1 MPRRAAIVWRRSRQ
15 RSLHNARMRILVVE
29 DNAGIAAG
37 LQANLEQRRYAVDVC
52 TTVAEAWHALEMERF
67 DAVLLDLGLPDGDGI
82 SLLTRLRREWRRL
95 PVLILS
101 ARDSLHDRLHGLD
114 SGADDYLVKPFALVE
129 LVSRVRALARRSYG
143 QGDGTLHLRGLSLH
157 EPTRRVSVA
166 GQNVELSRCE
176 FDLLALLLRRMDR
189 VVTRSGIEEEV
200 IPGGSANGS
209 NALEVHVSNLRRKIG
224 PGFIRTVRGIG
235 YVIDSQPMAP
245 LS

>member
-1 MPRRAAIVWRRSRQ
+1 
-15 RSLHNARMRILVVE
+15 MRLLLVE
-29 DNAGIAAG
+29 DDLDLGNGVRIALGEHAMDVVWVRR
-37 LQANLEQRRYAVDVC
+37 LSDALRTLEQQSF
-52 TTVAEAWHALEMERF
+52 EM
-67 DAVLLDLGLPDGDGI
+67 VLLDLGLPDGDGI

-114 SGADDYLVKPFALVE
+114 SGADDYLVKPFALAE
-129 LVSRVRALARRSYG
+129 LASRVRALARRSYG

>member
-1 MPRRAAIVWRRSRQ
+1 
-15 RSLHNARMRILVVE
+15 MRILLVE
-29 DNAGIAAG
+29 DNLDLGDAVESKLRLAGHSVQWVHDGLAALRWGLDETWDALVLDINLPGKDGFSVIRELRAAG
-37 LQANLEQRRYAVDVC
+37 LEAPVLVMTAR
-52 TTVAEAWHALEMERF
+52 AEIEDKIDM
-67 DAVLLDLGLPDGDGI
+67 LDL
-82 SLLTRLRREWRRL
+82 
-95 PVLILS
+95 
-101 ARDSLHDRLHGLD
+101 
-114 SGADDYLVKPFALVE
+114 GADDYLVKPFALAE

>member
-1 MPRRAAIVWRRSRQ
+1 
-15 RSLHNARMRILVVE
+15 MRLLLVE
-29 DNAGIAAG
+29 DDLDLGNGVRIALGDHAMDVVWVRR
-37 LQANLEQRRYAVDVC
+37 LSDALRTLEQQSF
-52 TTVAEAWHALEMERF
+52 EM
-67 DAVLLDLGLPDGDGI
+67 VLLDLGLPDGDGI
-82 SLLTRLRREWRRL
+82 SLLARLRREWRRL

-114 SGADDYLVKPFALVE
+114 SGADDYLVKPFALAE

-245 LS
+245 MS

>member
-1 MPRRAAIVWRRSRQ
+1 
-15 RSLHNARMRILVVE
+15 MRLLLVE
-29 DNAGIAAG
+29 DDLDLGNGVRIALGDHAMDVVWVRR
-37 LQANLEQRRYAVDVC
+37 LSDALRTLEQQSF
-52 TTVAEAWHALEMERF
+52 EM
-67 DAVLLDLGLPDGDGI
+67 VLLDLGLPDGDGI

-114 SGADDYLVKPFALVE
+114 SGADDYQVKPFALTE

>member
-1 MPRRAAIVWRRSRQ
+1 M
-15 RSLHNARMRILVVE
+15 
-29 DNAGIAAG
+29 
-37 LQANLEQRRYAVDVC
+37 
-52 TTVAEAWHALEMERF
+52 
-67 DAVLLDLGLPDGDGI
+67 
-82 SLLTRLRREWRRL
+82 
-95 PVLILS
+95 LILS

-114 SGADDYLVKPFALVE
+114 SGADDYLVKPFALAE

-235 YVIDSQPMAP
+235 YVIDSQPMDP

>member
-1 MPRRAAIVWRRSRQ
+1 
-15 RSLHNARMRILVVE
+15 MRLLLVE
-29 DNAGIAAG
+29 DDLDLGNGVRIALGDHAMDVVWVRR
-37 LQANLEQRRYAVDVC
+37 LSDAVRTLEQQSF
-52 TTVAEAWHALEMERF
+52 EM
-67 DAVLLDLGLPDGDGI
+67 VLLDLGLPDGDGI

-114 SGADDYLVKPFALVE
+114 SGADDYLVKPFALAE

>member
-1 MPRRAAIVWRRSRQ
+1 
-15 RSLHNARMRILVVE
+15 MRLLLVE
-29 DNAGIAAG
+29 DDLDLGNGVRIALGDHAMDVVWVRR
-37 LQANLEQRRYAVDVC
+37 LSDALRTLEQQSF
-52 TTVAEAWHALEMERF
+52 EM
-67 DAVLLDLGLPDGDGI
+67 VLLHLGLPDGDGI
-82 SLLTRLRREWRRL
+82 SLLTHLRREWRRL

>member
-15 RSLHNARMRILVVE
+15 RPLHNARMRILVVE

-37 LQANLEQRRYAVDVC
+37 LQANLQQRRYAVDVC
-52 TTVAEAWHALEMERF
+52 STVADAWHALEMERF

-82 SLLTRLRREWRRL
+82 SLLARLRREWRRL

-114 SGADDYLVKPFALVE
+114 SGADDYLVKPFALAE

>member
-1 MPRRAAIVWRRSRQ
+1 
-15 RSLHNARMRILVVE
+15 MRLLLVE
-29 DNAGIAAG
+29 DDLDLGNGVRIALGDHAMDVVWVRR
-37 LQANLEQRRYAVDVC
+37 LSDALRTLEQQSF
-52 TTVAEAWHALEMERF
+52 EM
-67 DAVLLDLGLPDGDGI
+67 VLLDLGLPDGDGI

-114 SGADDYLVKPFALVE
+114 SGADDYLVKPFALAE

>member
-1 MPRRAAIVWRRSRQ
+1 
-15 RSLHNARMRILVVE
+15 MRLLLVE
-29 DNAGIAAG
+29 DDLDLGNGVRIALGDHAMDVVWVRR
-37 LQANLEQRRYAVDVC
+37 LSDALRTLEQQSF
-52 TTVAEAWHALEMERF
+52 EM
-67 DAVLLDLGLPDGDGI
+67 VLLDLGLLDGDGI

-114 SGADDYLVKPFALVE
+114 SGADDYLVKPFALAE

>member
-1 MPRRAAIVWRRSRQ
+1 
-15 RSLHNARMRILVVE
+15 MRLLLVE
-29 DNAGIAAG
+29 DDLDLGNGVRIALGDHAMDVVWVRR
-37 LQANLEQRRYAVDVC
+37 LSDALRTLEQQSF
-52 TTVAEAWHALEMERF
+52 EM
-67 DAVLLDLGLPDGDGI
+67 VLLDLGLPDGDGI

-114 SGADDYLVKPFALVE
+114 SGADDYLVKPFALAE

-224 PGFIRTVRGIG
+224 PGFIRPICTRGAG
-235 YVIDSQPMAP
+235 VPGRR
-245 LS
+245 

>member
-1 MPRRAAIVWRRSRQ
+1 
-15 RSLHNARMRILVVE
+15 MRLLLVE
-29 DNAGIAAG
+29 DDLDLGNGVRIALGDHAMDVVWVRR
-37 LQANLEQRRYAVDVC
+37 LSDALRTLEQQSF
-52 TTVAEAWHALEMERF
+52 EM
-67 DAVLLDLGLPDGDGI
+67 VLLDLGLPDGDGI

-114 SGADDYLVKPFALVE
+114 SGADDYLVKPFALAE

-189 VVTRSGIEEEV
+189 VVTRSDIEEEV

>member
-15 RSLHNARMRILVVE
+15 RPLHNARMRILVVE

-37 LQANLEQRRYAVDVC
+37 LQANLQQRRYAVDVC
-52 TTVAEAWHALEMERF
+52 STVADAWHALEMERF

-114 SGADDYLVKPFALVE
+114 SGADDYLVKPFALAE

>member
-1 MPRRAAIVWRRSRQ
+1 
-15 RSLHNARMRILVVE
+15 MRLLLVE
-29 DNAGIAAG
+29 DDLDLGNGVRIALGDHAMDVVWVRR
-37 LQANLEQRRYAVDVC
+37 LSDALRTLEQ
-52 TTVAEAWHALEMERF
+52 HSFEM
-67 DAVLLDLGLPDGDGI
+67 VLLDLGLPDGDGI

-114 SGADDYLVKPFALVE
+114 SGADDYLVKPFALAE

>member
-1 MPRRAAIVWRRSRQ
+1 
-15 RSLHNARMRILVVE
+15 MRLLLVE
-29 DNAGIAAG
+29 DDLDLGNGVRIALGDHAMDVVWVRR
-37 LQANLEQRRYAVDVC
+37 LSDALRTLEQQSF
-52 TTVAEAWHALEMERF
+52 EM
-67 DAVLLDLGLPDGDGI
+67 VLLDLGLPDGDGI

-114 SGADDYLVKPFALVE
+114 SGADDYLVKPFALAE
-129 LVSRVRALARRSYG
+129 LVSRVRAMARRSYG

>member
-1 MPRRAAIVWRRSRQ
+1 
-15 RSLHNARMRILVVE
+15 MRLLLVE
-29 DNAGIAAG
+29 DDLDLGNGVRIALGDHAMDVVWVRR
-37 LQANLEQRRYAVDVC
+37 LSDALRTLEQQSF
-52 TTVAEAWHALEMERF
+52 EM
-67 DAVLLDLGLPDGDGI
+67 VLLDLGLPDGDGI

-235 YVIDSQPMAP
+235 YVIDSQPMAS

>member
-1 MPRRAAIVWRRSRQ
+1 
-15 RSLHNARMRILVVE
+15 MRLLLVE
-29 DNAGIAAG
+29 DDLDLGNGVRIALGDHAMDVVWVRR
-37 LQANLEQRRYAVDVC
+37 LSDALRTLEQQSF
-52 TTVAEAWHALEMERF
+52 EM
-67 DAVLLDLGLPDGDGI
+67 VLLDLGLPDGDGI

-114 SGADDYLVKPFALVE
+114 SGADDYLVKPFALAE

-245 LS
+245 LSCP

>member
-1 MPRRAAIVWRRSRQ
+1 
-15 RSLHNARMRILVVE
+15 MRLLLVE
-29 DNAGIAAG
+29 DDLDLGNGVRIALGDHAMDVVWVRR
-37 LQANLEQRRYAVDVC
+37 LSDALRTLEQQSF
-52 TTVAEAWHALEMERF
+52 EM
-67 DAVLLDLGLPDGDGI
+67 VLLDLGLPDGDGI

-114 SGADDYLVKPFALVE
+114 SGADDYLVKPFALAE

-157 EPTRRVSVA
+157 EPTRRVSVV

-235 YVIDSQPMAP
+235 YVIDSQPMAS

>member
-1 MPRRAAIVWRRSRQ
+1 
-15 RSLHNARMRILVVE
+15 MRLLLVE
-29 DNAGIAAG
+29 DDLDLGNGVRIALGDHAMDVVWVRR
-37 LQANLEQRRYAVDVC
+37 LSDALRTLEQQSF
-52 TTVAEAWHALEMERF
+52 EM
-67 DAVLLDLGLPDGDGI
+67 VLLDLGLPDGDGI

-114 SGADDYLVKPFALVE
+114 SGADDYLVKPFALAE

-235 YVIDSQPMAP
+235 YVIDSQPMDP

>member
-1 MPRRAAIVWRRSRQ
+1 
-15 RSLHNARMRILVVE
+15 MRLLLVE
-29 DNAGIAAG
+29 DDLDLGNGVRIALCDHAMDVVWVRR
-37 LQANLEQRRYAVDVC
+37 LSDALRTLEQQSF
-52 TTVAEAWHALEMERF
+52 EM
-67 DAVLLDLGLPDGDGI
+67 VLLDLGLPDGDGI

-114 SGADDYLVKPFALVE
+114 SGADDYLVKPFALAE

>member
-1 MPRRAAIVWRRSRQ
+1 
-15 RSLHNARMRILVVE
+15 MRLLLVE
-29 DNAGIAAG
+29 DDLDLGNGVRIALGDHAMDVVWVRR
-37 LQANLEQRRYAVDVC
+37 LSDALRTLEQQSF
-52 TTVAEAWHALEMERF
+52 EM
-67 DAVLLDLGLPDGDGI
+67 VLLDLGLPDGDGI
-82 SLLTRLRREWRRL
+82 SLLARLRREWRRL

-114 SGADDYLVKPFALVE
+114 SGADDYLVKPFALAE

>member
-1 MPRRAAIVWRRSRQ
+1 
-15 RSLHNARMRILVVE
+15 MRLLLVE
-29 DNAGIAAG
+29 DDLDLGNGVRIALGDHAMDVVWVRR
-37 LQANLEQRRYAVDVC
+37 LSDALRTLEQQSF
-52 TTVAEAWHALEMERF
+52 EM
-67 DAVLLDLGLPDGDGI
+67 VLLDLGLPDGDGI

-114 SGADDYLVKPFALVE
+114 SGADDYLVKPFALAE

-224 PGFIRTVRGIG
+224 PGFVRTVRGIG

>member
-1 MPRRAAIVWRRSRQ
+1 
-15 RSLHNARMRILVVE
+15 MRLLLVE
-29 DNAGIAAG
+29 DDLDLGNGVRIALGDHAMDVVWVRR
-37 LQANLEQRRYAVDVC
+37 LSDALRTLEQQSF
-52 TTVAEAWHALEMERF
+52 EM
-67 DAVLLDLGLPDGDGI
+67 VLLDLGLPDGDGI

-114 SGADDYLVKPFALVE
+114 SGADDYLVKPFALAE

-235 YVIDSQPMAP
+235 YVIDSQPMAS

>member
-1 MPRRAAIVWRRSRQ
+1 
-15 RSLHNARMRILVVE
+15 MRLLLVE
-29 DNAGIAAG
+29 DDLDLGNGVRIALGDHAMDVVWVRR
-37 LQANLEQRRYAVDVC
+37 LSDALRTLEQQSF
-52 TTVAEAWHALEMERF
+52 EM
-67 DAVLLDLGLPDGDGI
+67 VLLDLGLPDGDGI

-114 SGADDYLVKPFALVE
+114 SGADDYLVKPFALAE

-157 EPTRRVSVA
+157 EPTRRISVA

-245 LS
+245 PSCP

>member
-1 MPRRAAIVWRRSRQ
+1 
-15 RSLHNARMRILVVE
+15 MRLLLVE
-29 DNAGIAAG
+29 DDLDLGNGVRIALGDHAMDVVWVRR
-37 LQANLEQRRYAVDVC
+37 LSDALRTLEQQSF
-52 TTVAEAWHALEMERF
+52 EM
-67 DAVLLDLGLPDGDGI
+67 VLLDLGLPDGDGI

-114 SGADDYLVKPFALVE
+114 SGADDYLVKPFALAE

-157 EPTRRVSVA
+157 EPTRRISVA

>member
-1 MPRRAAIVWRRSRQ
+1 
-15 RSLHNARMRILVVE
+15 MRLLLVE
-29 DNAGIAAG
+29 DDLDLGNGVRIALGDHAMDVVWVRR
-37 LQANLEQRRYAVDVC
+37 LSDALRTLEQQSF
-52 TTVAEAWHALEMERF
+52 EM
-67 DAVLLDLGLPDGDGI
+67 VLLDLGLPDGDGI

-114 SGADDYLVKPFALVE
+114 SGADDYLVKPFALAE

-235 YVIDSQPMAP
+235 YVIDSQPMVP

>member
-1 MPRRAAIVWRRSRQ
+1 MRRRAAIVWRRSRQ

-114 SGADDYLVKPFALVE
+114 SGADDYLVKPFALAE

>member
-1 MPRRAAIVWRRSRQ
+1 
-15 RSLHNARMRILVVE
+15 MRLLLVE
-29 DNAGIAAG
+29 DDLDLGNGVRIALGDHAMDVVWVRR
-37 LQANLEQRRYAVDVC
+37 LSDALRTLEQ
-52 TTVAEAWHALEMERF
+52 HSFEM
-67 DAVLLDLGLPDGDGI
+67 VLLDLGLPDGDGI

>member
-1 MPRRAAIVWRRSRQ
+1 MACASHWAITPWTWSVRRLSDALRT
-15 RSLHNARMRILVVE
+15 
-29 DNAGIAAG
+29 
-37 LQANLEQRRYAVDVC
+37 LEQQSF
-52 TTVAEAWHALEMERF
+52 EM
-67 DAVLLDLGLPDGDGI
+67 VLLDLGLPDGDGI